1 MNKTSH
7 RQTAQI
13 LAFPLARR
21 LTAKNLSKRAKFA
34 AEVAA
39 MRAEKA
45 VAIDGWYHQAAI
57 EESEPRHN

>member
-1 MNKTSH
+1 MNNTSH

-13 LAFPLARR
+13 LVFPLARR
-21 LTAKNLSKRAKFA
+21 LAAKNLSKRAKFA
-34 AEVAA
+34 AELAT

-57 EESEPRHN
+57 EESESRHN

>member
-21 LTAKNLSKRAKFA
+21 LAAKNLSKRTKFA
-34 AEVAA
+34 AEIAA
-39 MRAEKA
+39 LRAEKA
-45 VAIDGWYHQAAI
+45 VATDGWYHQAAI
-57 EESEPRHN
+57 EESESRHN

>member
-1 MNKTSH
+1 MNKTSD

-13 LAFPLARR
+13 LVFPLARR
-21 LTAKNLSKRAKFA
+21 LAAKNLSKRAKFA
-34 AEVAA
+34 AELAT

-57 EESEPRHN
+57 EESESRHN

>member
-21 LTAKNLSKRAKFA
+21 LAAKNLSKRAKFA

-39 MRAEKA
+39 MRSEKT

-57 EESEPRHN
+57 DESEPRHN